1 MPSEVFQIG
10 SYVVTLGSMA
20 IELQI
25 LGTPGNDNAALV
37 RINTGQAIHRLLFD
51 CGEGVFGNLEYSEI
65 LAIDHLFFS
74 HLHMDHVAGFDAFFR
89 GLYGRDTKTNHIWGP
104 AQTARIMQHRF
115 CGIIWNLH
123 EGANAT
129 WYVHDVLVREIKT
142 FRYELSDAF
151 ETACLES
158 SKHHNGTVFEGT
170 VFEGTVLDG
179 TVLDCTVLDCT
190 VLEHHDFT
198 VHAVQ
203 MNHGTPSMA
212 YIVRETDR
220 VNLRSDRMAALGLKP
235 GAWVRELKNP
245 AANQVTIVIDGQT
258 HDLQN
263 LQTELLEVSR
273 GDAVAYLTDF
283 LLDELAMQVLVP
295 ALSGV
300 RLLLCES
307 QYLQADS
314 ELATRNFHMTSTQAA
329 TLATRAQVQELVL
342 FHVSDRYSKLELDVL
357 LQEAQAIFPNTR
369 FPAHW

>member
-1 MPSEVFQIG
+1 
-10 SYVVTLGSMA
+10 MA

-25 LGTPGNDNAALV
+25 LGNPGDDNAALV

-51 CGEGVFGNLEYSEI
+51 CGEGVLTNLEYSEI

-89 GLYGRDTKTNHIWGP
+89 GLYGRDTKTNRIWGP
-104 AQTARIMQHRF
+104 EQTARIMQHRF

-123 EGANAT
+123 EQSKAT
-129 WYVHDVLVREIKT
+129 WYVHDILEREIKT

-151 ETACLES
+151 ETVHFEP
-158 SKHHNGTVFEGT
+158 SKHHH
-170 VFEGTVLDG
+170 GTVLKN
-179 TVLDCTVLDCT
+179 T
-190 VLEHHDFT
+190 VLEHPDFT
-198 VHAVQ
+198 VYAVQ

-220 VNLRSDRMAALGLKP
+220 INLRSDRMAALGLKP

-245 AANQVTIVIDGQT
+245 TANQATIAIDGQT
-258 HDLQN
+258 HDLER
-263 LQTELLEVSR
+263 LRTELLEVSR

-283 LLDELAMQVLVP
+283 LLDEPAMQVLVP

-314 ELATRNFHMTSTQAA
+314 ELATRNFHMTSTQVA
-329 TLATRAQVQELVL
+329 TLAARAQVQELVL
-342 FHVSDRYSKLELDVL
+342 FHVSDRYSKLELEVL
-357 LQEAQAIFPNTR
+357 LQEAQTIFPNTR